1 MNVYVPP
8 CLSLSCSIHR
18 YSVRTSSAKW
28 DEDEITLVEKRKY
41 RNVMGYI

>member
-1 MNVYVPP
+1 MSPDPSVTLCAVL
-8 CLSLSCSIHR
+8 CCR

-41 RNVMGYI
+41 RNQMGYI